1 MMAPEVQPQLWCFH
15 FLPNYFPIYKIGQ
28 VTAKHFYSSG
38 PQVKL
43 QDIAEPVVGLEFV
56 DEFLPLID
64 DEVEPYYEVTLRAYS
79 WYREFSIMDFL
90 AKVPPAGLGDGKL

>member
-28 VTAKHFYSSG
+28 VTAKQFIVLV

-43 QDIAEPVVGLEFV
+43 HDIAEPVVGLEFV

-79 WYREFSIMDFL
+79 WYSEFSIMDFL
-90 AKVPPAGLGDGKL
+90 AISFPSAISW